1 MIEKYKNVII
11 SALII
16 LIIISIA
23 IILIIFNIKDNNTEQ
38 NNQENDEGYS
48 SYQED
53 KSIEYSEKDISKTTL
68 NILLN
73 CINKQDKEYVFINEV
88 YVQRNDSIY
97 VYAIYGKQN
106 NNPVYYIASLDYD
119 NYTYNIKEVTAQ
131 ECDDIKYGKINDYI
145 KVTSIEKVDDNT
157 FELNVMLDA
166 QMANFYYDIIK
177 NLLNSEPEVLYDM
190 LNIEYKQKK
199 FETIDNYLKYVNTNK
214 TKYANM
220 EISKY
225 AKYKYD
231 GYTQYVCLD
240 NNGDYYIIN
249 DNVDTGEYEILL
261 DTYTVDQP
269 EFIEKYE
276 AATDDKKAGYDIN
289 KFITA
294 INAKDYNYA
303 YNCLATSFKQN
314 KFPTLESF
322 EKYIKNNFYE
332 KNEVQYTNGR
342 KEGNYYMYTLNIT
355 DANNS
360 GESIQKDFIVNLK
373 DDREFEMSFGVE

>member
-23 IILIIFNIKDNNTEQ
+23 IILIMFNIKDNNTEQ